1 MVNYVLM
8 KLTGITGVML
18 LAGTYYLL
26 WIDPQTEL
34 EDVIMRTRTA
44 MFTGMLG
51 SAMCIFYVCKRVRKI

>member
-1 MVNYVLM
+1 MLRYCLM
-8 KLTGITGVML
+8 TLTGIIGAML

-51 SAMCIFYVCKRVRKI
+51 SALCIFYILKRVKKL

>member
-1 MVNYVLM
+1 MT
-8 KLTGITGVML
+8 LTGIVGVML

-26 WIDPQTEL
+26 WVDPQTEL

-51 SAMCIFYVCKRVRKI
+51 SAMCVFYVIKRSR

>member
-1 MVNYVLM
+1 MT
-8 KLTGITGVML
+8 LTGIVGAIL

-26 WIDPQTEL
+26 WIGPQTGL

-51 SAMCIFYVCKRVRKI
+51 SAMCVFYVIKRSR